1 MRCHDS
7 PMMKVTRSAFLIAL
21 FTSTVFGAGGEAKLA
36 GTWVSFREG
45 DKVLMIFGAKTVQ
58 MKVGDEGGSGTYS
71 VDWTKLPVALD
82 IDWGARGKVTTIIE
96 LKGDVMRMEN
106 TEPGAARPKELTG
119 RAATFK
125 REKSK

>member
-1 MRCHDS
+1 
-7 PMMKVTRSAFLIAL
+7 MMKVTRSAFLIAL